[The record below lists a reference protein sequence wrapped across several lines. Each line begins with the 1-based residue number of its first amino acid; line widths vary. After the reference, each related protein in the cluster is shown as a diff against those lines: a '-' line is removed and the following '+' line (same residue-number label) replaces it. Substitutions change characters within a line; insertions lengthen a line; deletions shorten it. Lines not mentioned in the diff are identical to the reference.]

1 MTDALVRSE
10 SFCATLSSDK
20 SKIGHT
26 VCVNKDMS
34 DTLRGSALTIY
45 AVALTTRVCPLVSR
59 IEPRRAYTVPSRVH
73 WLIPRWVSS
82 DDRAVVR

>member
-34 DTLRGSALTIY
+34 DTLRGSALTI
-45 AVALTTRVCPLVSR
+45 
-59 IEPRRAYTVPSRVH
+59 
-73 WLIPRWVSS
+73 
-82 DDRAVVR
+82 